1 MPDTAG
7 KTWREI
13 AVFLA
18 FLVGLSALC
27 DALVLR
33 SANADER
40 LGLAM
45 LAPGLA
51 AVATYLLM
59 ERSLRP
65 VGWRPGRVVYLLLGL
80 AIPLGYCL
88 VEYGLA
94 WAAGWGRYNGQWPA
108 QAVIYIGTLLFNATL
123 SALLEEVGWR
133 GLLVPKL
140 ARVTGFAGVVAIS
153 GLIWAVWHYPLIIL
167 SHVRPA
173 DASLAHSLA
182 CFTVFVMGVGAAA
195 AWLRLKSGSVWPAA
209 LLHGSH
215 NAFML
220 YVFNPLTS
228 DAGGTWRL
236 LGEYGLV
243 SALVGVAL
251 LIVFWLLRRQLP
263 VAAAADA
270 AVPTV

>member
-1 MPDTAG
+1 M
-7 KTWREI
+7 
-13 AVFLA
+13 
-18 FLVGLSALC
+18 
-27 DALVLR
+27 
-33 SANADER
+33 
-40 LGLAM
+40 
-45 LAPGLA
+45 
-51 AVATYLLM
+51 
-59 ERSLRP
+59 
-65 VGWRPGRVVYLLLGL
+65 
-80 AIPLGYCL
+80 
-88 VEYGLA
+88 
-94 WAAGWGRYNGQWPA
+94 
-108 QAVIYIGTLLFNATL
+108 IYIGTLLFNATL

-215 NAFML
+215 SFSCICSI
-220 YVFNPLTS
+220 PSS
-228 DAGGTWRL
+228 DPAAPGDCWANTVWSRLWACVVDRL
-236 LGEYGLV
+236 L
-243 SALVGVAL
+243 AVA
-251 LIVFWLLRRQLP
+251 RQLP
-263 VAAAADA
+263 VAAAPDA